1 MNFHFCFSSENFG
14 NSFIMVLYSVIPI
27 EKNVLILIELLFYIC
42 ISHTTHASFNHST
55 EFQRKSIA
63 ISPEH
68 SRFVLKFVASP
79 KTRGQADTI
88 ILLYSYF
95 LKTKI
100 EMDVD
105 TDNGSIQRPGAGF
118 AGNTSYINSTLQALF
133 HAPLFV
139 KWITSNQMHVHRSKC
154 EESCE

>member
-1 MNFHFCFSSENFG
+1 
-14 NSFIMVLYSVIPI
+14 
-27 EKNVLILIELLFYIC
+27 
-42 ISHTTHASFNHST
+42 
-55 EFQRKSIA
+55 
-63 ISPEH
+63 
-68 SRFVLKFVASP
+68 
-79 KTRGQADTI
+79 
-88 ILLYSYF
+88 
-95 LKTKI
+95 
-100 EMDVD
+100 MDVD